1 MKRPLLLGALL
12 ALIATSH
19 AQTRPAAGSPPAAAA
34 TTAGSSEQAKATIGA
49 YCTTCHSS
57 QAKIGGLALDNLNVD
72 AVANDAAIWEKA
84 VRKLRGRLM
93 PPPGA
98 KQPEQKE
105 VDSLIGYLETKLD
118 ANTTL
123 PKAAFVGVQRM
134 SRTEYIAAVKALVG
148 VDVKTKDILPQD
160 TTIGGFDN
168 IASGLGVSPAFVEQY
183 VESAR
188 MIAKQAVGDISVD
201 DATYLAGANRGAEAM
216 PPGLRDGGI
225 RVKHNFTADGEYRF
239 QIHFPDQTLGL
250 YTANLENEATVVLLI
265 DGKVVFKKA
274 IGGVDDLMLN
284 NRKAGDGRAQIQ
296 ARFDKIPIQV
306 QAGIREVV
314 VGFVERSRFESTSYL
329 AGGGL
334 GGGAVFAGSGGLQ
347 PLFRDDANS
356 FVQIKGPYNPTGI
369 STLSHSLIYVCDPAQ
384 RKPEAERERD
394 SAKPRGTA
402 QPQVAQRKPDRA
414 QPQVTAAGEAP
425 CAKQIAETLARRAFR
440 RPATEAD
447 LAILMAF
454 YEAGRKE
461 KDFDRG
467 VERLVAAVLA
477 SPEFLYRAIEGQQT
491 ATAKAGEVA
500 LTDYELAT
508 RLSYFLWNTGPDED
522 LFKLAA
528 TKELSKPA
536 VLDAQVKRML
546 ADPRAASL
554 ATNFAMKWLGL
565 DGIEGIKP
573 DQQIYTSFNDQ
584 LKRDLVTEAQTFIQS
599 VLLEN
604 RPLVELLTSDQTY
617 LNDRVARHYG
627 ITDVTGS
634 QFRWVKL
641 TDKNRFGLLGK
652 GAVLIKTSYPDRT
665 SPVLRGAWVLDK
677 IIGTPPTP
685 PPPGVETDLNQKP
698 GETPKTVR
706 ARLEQH
712 RANATCRQCHGVIDP
727 MGLALENFDAVGQFR
742 TADSRAADAPIDAS
756 TVLTSGRTIDGPAEL
771 REFLASAPSR
781 FALSFA
787 EKLMMYSV
795 NRPLEYSDMP
805 QVRAVVRGAAKENYT
820 LSSIVQGIVRS
831 DAFLKQGP
839 APAPKAAGTK
849 VGN

>member
-12 ALIATSH
+12 ALIATAQ
-19 AQTRPAAGSPPAAAA
+19 AQTRSAAGSPPAAAA
-34 TTAGSSEQAKATIGA
+34 TTAGSSEEAKATIGA

-123 PKAAFVGVQRM
+123 PRAAYVGVQRM

-188 MIAKQAVGDISVD
+188 VIAKQAVGDISVD
-201 DATYLAGANRGAEAM
+201 DVTYLAGANRGAEAM
-216 PPGLRDGGI
+216 PLGLRDGGI
-225 RVKHNFTADGEYRF
+225 RVKHNFTSDGEYRF

-347 PLFRDDANS
+347 PLFRDDPNS

-369 STLSHSLIYVCDPAQ
+369 STLSRSLIYVCDP
-384 RKPEAERERD
+384 
-394 SAKPRGTA
+394 
-402 QPQVAQRKPDRA
+402 AQRKPDRA
-414 QPQVTAAGEAP
+414 QPQVTAAGETA
-425 CAKQIAETLARRAFR
+425 CAKQIAENLGRRAFR
-440 RPATEAD
+440 RPTTEAD
-447 LAILMAF
+447 LASLMAF
-454 YEAGRKE
+454 YDAGRKE

-477 SPEFLYRAIEGQQT
+477 SPEFLYRAVEGQQ
-491 ATAKAGEVA
+491 ATAKAGVVA

-508 RLSYFLWNTGPDED
+508 RLSFFLWNTGPDDE

-573 DQQIYTSFNDQ
+573 DQQIYTNFNDQ

-599 VLLEN
+599 ILLEN

-627 ITDVTGS
+627 ITDVASS

-641 TDKNRFGLLGK
+641 TDKTRFGLLGK

-685 PPPGVETDLNQKP
+685 PPPGVETDLNQA
-698 GETPKTVR
+698 GRNSEDGAR
-706 ARLEQH
+706 AFGT
-712 RANATCRQCHGVIDP
+712 APRQCD
-727 MGLALENFDAVGQFR
+727 L
-742 TADSRAADAPIDAS
+742 
-756 TVLTSGRTIDGPAEL
+756 
-771 REFLASAPSR
+771 
-781 FALSFA
+781 
-787 EKLMMYSV
+787 
-795 NRPLEYSDMP
+795 
-805 QVRAVVRGAAKENYT
+805 
-820 LSSIVQGIVRS
+820 
-831 DAFLKQGP
+831 
-839 APAPKAAGTK
+839 
-849 VGN
+849 

>member
-1 MKRPLLLGALL
+1 
-12 ALIATSH
+12 
-19 AQTRPAAGSPPAAAA
+19 
-34 TTAGSSEQAKATIGA
+34 
-49 YCTTCHSS
+49 
-57 QAKIGGLALDNLNVD
+57 
-72 AVANDAAIWEKA
+72 
-84 VRKLRGRLM
+84 
-93 PPPGA
+93 
-98 KQPEQKE
+98 
-105 VDSLIGYLETKLD
+105 
-118 ANTTL
+118 
-123 PKAAFVGVQRM
+123 
-134 SRTEYIAAVKALVG
+134 VG

-183 VESAR
+183 VEAAR

-216 PPGLRDGGI
+216 PLGLRDGGI
-225 RVKHNFTADGEYRF
+225 RVKHNFTSDGEYRF

-306 QAGIREVV
+306 QAGMREVV

-329 AGGGL
+329 SGGGL

-356 FVQIKGPYNPTGI
+356 FVQIKGPYNPTGV
-369 STLSHSLIYVCDPAQ
+369 STLSHSLIFVCDP
-384 RKPEAERERD
+384 K
-394 SAKPRGTA
+394 K
-402 QPQVAQRKPDRA
+402 
-414 QPQVTAAGEAP
+414 AGESP
-425 CAKQIAETLARRAFR
+425 CAKQIAENLARRAFR
-440 RPATEAD
+440 RPTTEAD
-447 LAILMAF
+447 LAFLMPF

-461 KDFDRG
+461 RDFDRG
-467 VERLVAAVLA
+467 VERLVGAVLA
-477 SPEFLYRAIEGQQT
+477 SPEFLYRAIRGQQT
-491 ATAKAGEVA
+491 ATANAGEVA
-500 LTDYELAT
+500 LTEYELAT
-508 RLSYFLWNTGPDED
+508 RLSYFLWNTGPDDE
-522 LFKLAA
+522 LFNLAA
-528 TKELSKPA
+528 SKDLSKPA

-546 ADPRAASL
+546 ADPRATSL

-565 DGIEGIKP
+565 DGIENIKP
-573 DQQIYTSFNDQ
+573 DQQIYAGFNDQ
-584 LKRDLVTEAQTFIQS
+584 LKKELVTEAQTFIQS
-599 VLLEN
+599 VLLQN

-617 LNDRVARHYG
+617 LNDRIARHYG
-627 ITDVTGS
+627 MNDVTGS

-641 TDKNRFGLLGK
+641 TDRNRFGLLGK

-742 TADSRAADAPIDAS
+742 TTDSRAANAPIDAS

-771 REFLASAPSR
+771 SAFLSGDPSR

-839 APAPKAAGTK
+839 APAPTAAGTK
-849 VGN
+849 AAN

>member
-1 MKRPLLLGALL
+1 MKRLLLLGALL
-12 ALIATSH
+12 ALIATAQ

-34 TTAGSSEQAKATIGA
+34 TTAGSPEQAKATIGA

-57 QAKIGGLALDNLNVD
+57 QARIGGLALDNLNVD

-98 KQPEQKE
+98 KQPEQTE

-118 ANTTL
+118 ANATL
-123 PKAAFVGVQRM
+123 PKAAYVGVQRM

-188 MIAKQAVGDISVD
+188 LIAKQAVGDISLED
-201 DATYLAGANRGAEAM
+201 ITYLAGANRGGEAM

-225 RVKHNFTADGEYRF
+225 RAKHNFTADGEYRF
-239 QIHFPDQTLGL
+239 QIHFPDQVLGL

-369 STLSHSLIYVCDPAQ
+369 STLSHSLIYVCDP
-384 RKPEAERERD
+384 RK
-394 SAKPRGTA
+394 
-402 QPQVAQRKPDRA
+402 
-414 QPQVTAAGEAP
+414 AGEAP

-447 LAILMAF
+447 LAVLMAF

-477 SPEFLYRAIEGQQT
+477 SPEFLYRAVQGQQA
-491 ATAKAGEVA
+491 ATAKAGGEAQARQREASGEVA
-500 LTDYELAT
+500 LTQYELAT
-508 RLSYFLWNTGPDED
+508 RLSYFLWNTGPDEE

-536 VLDAQVKRML
+536 VLDAQV
-546 ADPRAASL
+546 
-554 ATNFAMKWLGL
+554 
-565 DGIEGIKP
+565 
-573 DQQIYTSFNDQ
+573 
-584 LKRDLVTEAQTFIQS
+584 
-599 VLLEN
+599 
-604 RPLVELLTSDQTY
+604 
-617 LNDRVARHYG
+617 
-627 ITDVTGS
+627 
-634 QFRWVKL
+634 
-641 TDKNRFGLLGK
+641 
-652 GAVLIKTSYPDRT
+652 
-665 SPVLRGAWVLDK
+665 
-677 IIGTPPTP
+677 
-685 PPPGVETDLNQKP
+685 
-698 GETPKTVR
+698 
-706 ARLEQH
+706 
-712 RANATCRQCHGVIDP
+712 
-727 MGLALENFDAVGQFR
+727 
-742 TADSRAADAPIDAS
+742 
-756 TVLTSGRTIDGPAEL
+756 
-771 REFLASAPSR
+771 
-781 FALSFA
+781 
-787 EKLMMYSV
+787 
-795 NRPLEYSDMP
+795 
-805 QVRAVVRGAAKENYT
+805 
-820 LSSIVQGIVRS
+820 
-831 DAFLKQGP
+831 
-839 APAPKAAGTK
+839 
-849 VGN
+849 